1 MNMRKIIAA
10 FRMSIDG
17 FIEAANGN
25 QDWVDTW
32 EDIFGL
38 MPQVDTCILGGGMYP
53 GYEAYWSTI
62 FSSPKDVLPFTG
74 KKATENEVEYAQ
86 FTQKIP
92 HIVLSKKLKEAKW
105 KKTIIVRN
113 VEEIRKLKDQ
123 TGKDIYA
130 VGGPT
135 FVSSLLNL
143 GLIDEL
149 RLLVNP
155 VILGSGKTLFKDV
168 SERHQLKLVDI
179 KPFQSGVKL
188 TYEL

>member
-1 MNMRKIIAA
+1 MRKIIAG
-10 FRMSIDG
+10 FRVSVDG
-17 FIEAANGN
+17 FIEAAKGN

-62 FSSPKDVLPFTG
+62 FSNPKDVLPFTG
-74 KKATENEVEYAQ
+74 KKPTANEIDYAQ
-86 FTQKIP
+86 FTQKTP
-92 HIVLSKKLKEAKW
+92 HIVLSTKLQEAKW
-105 KKTIIVRN
+105 KNTSIVPN
-113 VEEIRKLKDQ
+113 VEEIRKLKNQ

-135 FVSSLLNL
+135 FISSLLNL
-143 GLIDEL
+143 DLIDEL

-155 VILGSGKTLFKDV
+155 VLLGGGKTLFKDV